1 MPGIV
6 LSFHDVSALFLWFW
20 IYLLSQPVESTHT
33 GIPKLHLPIPATLNT
48 PPVTEGAFGHLL
60 NRALANIALPN
71 SRIDKSHPRADWHV
85 RVDSKYKHWGLCY
98 KELAIW
104 RRLTCLSRTSKR
116 EDSSNRCASFS
127 QVFVLPGF
135 LCQFGQGAG
144 GFAISPGDFR
154 VKAQVDGDGGTKQGE
169 FVHYLGFNIRG
180 LVDTYGFSWGWL
192 GSGRIVNGLPH
203 EVPSGD
209 GILTLGVLE
218 GLLYLAEEFAPIL
231 WVRSP
236 GCVYAGSFLVAHQ
249 GMITIAFGAVVAASG
264 ENVG

>member
-48 PPVTEGAFGHLL
+48 PSVTEGAFGHLL

-116 EDSSNRCASFS
+116 EDSSNRCAQSGICFTR
-127 QVFVLPGF
+127 LP
-135 LCQFGQGAG
+135 L
-144 GFAISPGDFR
+144 S
-154 VKAQVDGDGGTKQGE
+154 
-169 FVHYLGFNIRG
+169 IR
-180 LVDTYGFSWGWL
+180 TWSGWL
-192 GSGRIVNGLPH
+192 CHFSGRFPSQGSSWWRWWNQGRWICPLPR
-203 EVPSGD
+203 
-209 GILTLGVLE
+209 
-218 GLLYLAEEFAPIL
+218 F
-231 WVRSP
+231 
-236 GCVYAGSFLVAHQ
+236 
-249 GMITIAFGAVVAASG
+249 
-264 ENVG
+264 